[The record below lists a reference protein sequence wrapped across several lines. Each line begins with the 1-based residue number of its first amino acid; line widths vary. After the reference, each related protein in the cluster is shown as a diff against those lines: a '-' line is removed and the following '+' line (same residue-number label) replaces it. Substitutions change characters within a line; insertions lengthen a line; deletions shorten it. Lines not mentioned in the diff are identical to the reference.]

1 MGDLKCGSKGG
12 RYSFSTTEKYFINFC
27 PPFNL
32 ERFDNFSKHFVRK
45 ASQLKYRFNA
55 LSIDRGGTHP
65 KC

>member
-1 MGDLKCGSKGG
+1 MVDTLSRQQKNT
-12 RYSFSTTEKYFINFC
+12 YINFC

-32 ERFDNFSKHFVRK
+32 ERLDNFSKHFIRK
-45 ASQLKYRFNA
+45 ASKLNYRFNA